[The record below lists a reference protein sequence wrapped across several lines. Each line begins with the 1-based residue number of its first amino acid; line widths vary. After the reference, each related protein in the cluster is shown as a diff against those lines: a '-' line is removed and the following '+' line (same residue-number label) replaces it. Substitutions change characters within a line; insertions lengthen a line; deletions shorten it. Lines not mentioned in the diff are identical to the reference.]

1 MSHDTANSLAG
12 LSVLVVEDEALLRR
26 RLSAHLEALGADVT
40 GADTLSGAQRLLVDL
55 EFDFVLLDI
64 HLPDGL
70 GTDLLRAGLAQKGP
84 GVVVMTAEGDIKGAV
99 GNFAAAIKVA
109 PDDFEGYFMLSETFV
124 HLKQYPQAIAVLS
137 TAVHQFPENGLVY
150 YLLAVAYESAEQPL
164 PAIVAA
170 RRSVEIFS
178 AKGDQDGVKRSA
190 ILLAGLIESAKKQS
204 EDMATANAAK
214 DAANA
219 AAPAKVVAPSE
230 PLSVPAVKK

>member
-1 MSHDTANSLAG
+1 MRKMMAVLLIAG
-12 LSVLVVEDEALLRR
+12 LIFTGCAKKEAPAASRTQ
-26 RLSAHLEALGADVT
+26 SAA
-40 GADTLSGAQRLLVDL
+40 RKLLV
-55 EFDFVLLDI
+55 E
-64 HLPDGL
+64 
-70 GTDLLRAGLAQKGP
+70 GTVYLKQ
-84 GVVVMTAEGDIKGAV
+84 GDIKGAV